1 MAVRN
6 APDMGRAPEGEAAL
20 LRVHLA
26 IVDFPMLMASFRAV
40 IEAER
45 DMTVVAETADRD
57 AILGDVAGTRPDI
70 VVTACD
76 PGNGTG
82 CQTAETIEALRAAE
96 TLVKIIT
103 LDCRCATDQLQ
114 NVFRA
119 GANGYLT
126 REALASDVVGAIR
139 SVAAGHTYVSPTI
152 VTQMVDTFVRRAEPL
167 PDDPYD
173 SLTEREREIL
183 LLAAMGHTSRDIAR
197 SLHLSEQTV
206 HYHRANMM
214 EKLGLADRVD
224 LLRYSVR
231 RGLLNPST
239 L

>member
-1 MAVRN
+1 MAVMREPIAGN
-6 APDMGRAPEGEAAL
+6 GRGTVQ

-26 IVDFPMLMASFRAV
+26 IVEFPMLMTSFRAV
-40 IEAER
+40 IEAEP
-45 DMTVVAETADRD
+45 DMVVAAETTDR
-57 AILGDVAGTRPDI
+57 AHVIEEITASCPDI

-76 PGNGTG
+76 PSDGFG
-82 CQTAETIEALRAAE
+82 CSTYEAIEAIRLAAPE
-96 TLVKIIT
+96 VKIIT
-103 LDCRCATDQLQ
+103 LDCRCAADQLQ
-114 NVFRA
+114 NAFRA

-126 REALASDVVGAIR
+126 REANGRDVVAAIR

-152 VTQMVDTFVRRAEPL
+152 VTQMVDTYVRRSEPV
-167 PDDPYD
+167 PEDPYD

-197 SLHLSEQTV
+197 SLHVSEQTV

-214 EKLGLADRVD
+214 EKLDLHDRVE